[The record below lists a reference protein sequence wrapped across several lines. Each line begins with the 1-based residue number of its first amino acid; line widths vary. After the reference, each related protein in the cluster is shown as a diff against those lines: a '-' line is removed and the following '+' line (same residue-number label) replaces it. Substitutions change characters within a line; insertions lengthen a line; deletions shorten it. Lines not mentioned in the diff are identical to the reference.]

1 MHPRLCTPT
10 LPIGSFQNVVLP
22 NIPWSHWAR
31 DQYQSHIRSPKGSQH
46 MILNT
51 SANNVKLGE
60 ESHHTV

>member
-1 MHPRLCTPT
+1 MHPRLCTST

-22 NIPWSHWAR
+22 NIPRSHWTR
-31 DQYQSHIRSPKGSQH
+31 DQYQSHMSPKGSQH

-51 SANNVKLGE
+51 SVNNVKLGE